1 MISLQE
7 LIDTL
12 QFATGVDIGS
22 LMSGGIIAVLV
33 GATVVEFIPKIK
45 LKPWTWVLGY
55 IGKALNKEM
64 LDKMKGMDAELK
76 EVRKDVDAV
85 KKEVGERFDK
95 TDKTIER
102 NEIINSRVRILRF
115 VDEIGHGLT
124 HSKEHF
130 DQIMRDIDQYERY
143 CDSHPDF
150 ENNVTTISI
159 ARIKHVYASRL
170 ERNDWD

>member
-7 LIDTL
+7 LIDSI
-12 QFATGVDIGS
+12 QMAVGVDVGQVV
-22 LMSGGIIAVLV
+22 SGGILAILAS
-33 GATVVEFIPKIK
+33 ATVIEFLPKIK
-45 LKPWTWVLGY
+45 LKPWSWVLGY

-64 LDKMKGMDAELK
+64 LEKMKAMDAEIE
-76 EVRKDVDAV
+76 EVRKDVSAV
-85 KKEVGERFDK
+85 KKEVSDRFDN

-102 NEIINSRVRILRF
+102 NEIKNCRVRILRF
-115 VDEIGHGLT
+115 VDEIGHGLK

-130 DQIMRDIDQYERY
+130 DQIMRDVDQYERY
-143 CDSHPDF
+143 CDTHADF

-159 ARIKHVYASRL
+159 ARIKHVYVSRL